1 MPTSHPQCSRTAR
14 MADCEGTP
22 TDALDLPPVSCCA
35 PRPCTT
41 GPVPGKPTSKQGH
54 RSHWQRRQAGRS
66 VCSCSTYARWL
77 QHCNG
82 QRQHSTAVTFCLL
95 GCKHGLLYAHCMLNR
110 RADNTAA
117 YDGLLTCQ
125 LAASLQLCRKS
136 VVSPT
141 LISRRVVFESRA
153 PSRAHAPCCSCSQHV
168 RLRCTDTVYS
178 VVKMTSRGSVDSILT
193 LSSSGPH
200 FLRFVGGCW
209 QEVYIFE

>member
-1 MPTSHPQCSRTAR
+1 MRRGLVPQGLCRGSPPPSKGTDLTGTVARQGGVYAAVLPMPDGYNTV
-14 MADCEGTP
+14 MGN
-22 TDALDLPPVSCCA
+22 V
-35 PRPCTT
+35 
-41 GPVPGKPTSKQGH
+41 
-54 RSHWQRRQAGRS
+54 
-66 VCSCSTYARWL
+66 
-77 QHCNG
+77 
-82 QRQHSTAVTFCLL
+82 STAVTFCLI

-178 VVKMTSRGSVDSILT
+178 AVKKTSRGSVDSILLLT
-193 LSSSGPH
+193 VCHRLALNSWDLWVGAGRKSTSLNETVHVANKLSSCLFRSCAQAK
-200 FLRFVGGCW
+200 RSDNTR
-209 QEVYIFE
+209 